1 MDGKNGVRRGSV
13 LVLGH
18 MSPLT
23 RGTLSNT
30 SHCVTG
36 VDSTPRETAGCEK
49 AVHQLQLNKAWL
61 IQK

>member
-1 MDGKNGVRRGSV
+1 MEEKDGAGRGSV

-18 MSPLT
+18 TPLLT
-23 RGTLSNT
+23 QGTPSAT

-36 VDSTPRETAGCEK
+36 ADSTPWEISGCEK
-49 AVHQLQLNKAWL
+49 AVPQVQLNKALL